1 MYEAVSSSV
10 HLPLRGRAFVTFHNT
25 FGMLDMLWFVQL
37 YLFLEVDSRPVMDH
51 LLWRTKFKVNGV
63 MLHELWLDHHVCIF
77 ITCGMYD
84 QPWLILGSYH
94 PLYNRPWISYSKPTH
109 FFENPWTMAIL
120 FLLSPWGVSQSI
132 NIFIYSQTNNGFLLN
147 FLSCSMLSAWCA
159 KLVLKTCRLNFHGRN
174 QNILWE
180 VFLMA
185 CRNLNGRFQRSKGNR
200 LWQLWCGESNKSWFK
215 FPETS
220 EVMKG
225 NSQRRRG
232 IWTA

>member
-132 NIFIYSQTNNGFLLN
+132 KIFIYSQTKSMAFCWISCPVVCSARDA
-147 FLSCSMLSAWCA
+147 LSLCS
-159 KLVLKTCRLNFHGRN
+159 KHV
-174 QNILWE
+174 
-180 VFLMA
+180 V
-185 CRNLNGRFQRSKGNR
+185 
-200 LWQLWCGESNKSWFK
+200 
-215 FPETS
+215 
-220 EVMKG
+220 
-225 NSQRRRG
+225 
-232 IWTA
+232 